1 MLSCAKAEQFSFSL
15 HVNAMKFKP
24 RWSDLCLQ
32 IVLCFH
38 LLFCVNPPD
47 CVILSPLPSSSH
59 VFSFIFFYLGR
70 SAWIY
75 CVTSFGVPSPLSRN
89 HFLTLYFLLSSIQ
102 YSRQMIIL
110 CCRYKHGYRGH
121 YLAQLLHYYGARLS
135 H

>member
-1 MLSCAKAEQFSFSL
+1 MVRSMSPDSIVFSS
-15 HVNAMKFKP
+15 
-24 RWSDLCLQ
+24 
-32 IVLCFH
+32 
-38 LLFCVNPPD
+38 
-47 CVILSPLPSSSH
+47 VILCEPTRLCDIVSSTKLLTCFLIH
-59 VFSFIFFYLGR
+59 IFYLGR

-89 HFLTLYFLLSSIQ
+89 RFLTLYFLLSSIQ

>member
-59 VFSFIFFYLGR
+59 VFSFIFLSWQVCMDILCNIIR
-70 SAWIY
+70 
-75 CVTSFGVPSPLSRN
+75 CTQPPLSEP
-89 HFLTLYFLLSSIQ
+89 LLNSVFPVVVSTILASDDNSVLQ
-102 YSRQMIIL
+102 VQTWVQGSLSRTVI
-110 CCRYKHGYRGH
+110 
-121 YLAQLLHYYGARLS
+121 ALLWS
-135 H
+135 